1 MRRWRWVAGPL
12 AACLLLAAVL
22 ALAGADP
29 VIYLSG
35 PLPALLVILGVIVT
49 VLAAAVLAAR
59 ELRARDRRRAAA
71 DAAAA
76 AAADRRRLLMR
87 LDHELKN
94 PLTAIHAGLANV
106 ADGTDD
112 AARERALDGVGAQ
125 ATRLTR
131 LMTDLRKLTELE
143 TREVERVPVDLDA
156 MLRDVDA
163 AVRELPGASERR
175 LRLTLPEAPWPLPA
189 VRGDVDLLFVAV
201 HNLAVNAVKF
211 TRPGDTV
218 EIRAAEDGDD
228 IVIEVADTGPGIP
241 PEELDEV
248 WDELARG
255 AAARGVPGTGLGLPL
270 VRTIVARHGG
280 EERIRSRV
288 GQGTV
293 VSLRLPALA
302 PSRDRH
308 GL

>member
-1 MRRWRWVAGPL
+1 MRRWAWVAGPL
-12 AACLLLAAVL
+12 AACVLL
-22 ALAGADP
+22 ALALDLAGVDS
-29 VIYLSG
+29 VIYVSG
-35 PLPALLVILGVIVT
+35 PLPVLLAIAGVLVAIV
-49 VLAAAVLAAR
+49 AAAVLAGR

-71 DAAAA
+71 DASAA

-106 ADGTDD
+106 ADGADP

-143 TREVERVPVDLDA
+143 TRELERVPVDLDA
-156 MLRDVDA
+156 MLREVDA

-218 EIRAAEDGDD
+218 ELRAAEDGEDV
-228 IVIEVADTGPGIP
+228 VIEVADTGPGIP
-241 PEELDEV
+241 PDELEQV
-248 WDELARG
+248 WEELARG
-255 AAARGVPGTGLGLPL
+255 EAARGVPGTGLGLPL

-280 EERIRSRV
+280 EQRIRSRV

-293 VSLRLPALA
+293 VSLRLPALE

-308 GL
+308 PL